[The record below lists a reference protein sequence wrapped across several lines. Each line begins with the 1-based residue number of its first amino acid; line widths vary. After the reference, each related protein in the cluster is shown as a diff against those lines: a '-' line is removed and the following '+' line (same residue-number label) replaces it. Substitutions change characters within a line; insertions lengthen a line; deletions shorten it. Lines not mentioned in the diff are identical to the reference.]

1 MKRTLSIL
9 ILSGIAVAAN
19 AQTFNTVSFSN
30 NVGATANFI
39 ALGNSY
45 TALLNG
51 FLLTANLP
59 VGDVAWVY
67 DFNSNPAPA
76 YSAVSIEI
84 GGILGAGGTLDIV
97 GNEKVFDMSGAPLE
111 VANGLIEATYTN
123 TGTSAMNFV
132 YTNTFVFSQP
142 ATIGQAQKDILNIL
156 MGGNTF
162 AQIDYIKQEFTPV
175 PEPASLAIL
184 GMGAAALLRRR
195 RS

>member
-1 MKRTLSIL
+1 M
-9 ILSGIAVAAN
+9 
-19 AQTFNTVSFSN
+19 
-30 NVGATANFI
+30 
-39 ALGNSY
+39 
-45 TALLNG
+45 
-51 FLLTANLP
+51 
-59 VGDVAWVY
+59 
-67 DFNSNPAPA
+67 
-76 YSAVSIEI
+76 
-84 GGILGAGGTLDIV
+84 DIV
-97 GNEKVFDMSGAPLE
+97 GNEKVFDMSAAPLE
-111 VANGLIEATYTN
+111 VANGMIEATYTN

-142 ATIGQAQKDILNIL
+142 VTIGQAQKDILNIL

>member
-30 NVGATANFI
+30 NVGATANFV

-67 DFNSNPAPA
+67 DFDSNPVPA
-76 YSAVSIEI
+76 YTAVSIEI
-84 GGILGAGGTLDIV
+84 GGILGAGGTLDII

-132 YTNTFVFSQP
+132 YTNTFTFSQP
-142 ATIGQAQKDILNIL
+142 VTIGQAQKDILNIL

-195 RS
+195 RR